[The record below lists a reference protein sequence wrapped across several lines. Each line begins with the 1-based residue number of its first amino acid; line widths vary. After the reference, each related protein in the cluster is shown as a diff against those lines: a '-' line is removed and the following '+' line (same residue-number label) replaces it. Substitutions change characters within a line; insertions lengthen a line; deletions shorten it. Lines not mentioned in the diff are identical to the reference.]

1 MQIAALEQL
10 KTLRATGAK
19 KGLIIS
25 ATGTGKTYLSA
36 FDVRNFAPKKMLF
49 VVHRE
54 QILKKA
60 LQDYRKILGG
70 HEDDFGILSGNSKDT
85 NAKYLFATVQTLSSN
100 RHLQQFAKDEFDY
113 ILIDE
118 VHRAGAESYLEIIN
132 YFEPNFY
139 LV

>member
-1 MQIAALEQL
+1 MQLEP
-10 KTLRATGAK
+10 K
-19 KGLIIS
+19 KALIIS

-70 HEDDFGILSGNSKDT
+70 HEDDFGILSGNSKDI
-85 NAKYLFATVQTLSSN
+85 NAKYLFATVQTLSSE

-118 VHRAGAESYLEIIN
+118 VHRAGANTYLRD
-132 YFEPNFY
+132 Y
-139 LV
+139 